1 MTSEKSE
8 KGQTA
13 EGRARKSNAGKTRVP
28 PALLLAAWFV
38 PGLGH
43 WILGKRTRAIVFGLV
58 IVSAFFTGVLLNGEL
73 GTPKPENPFSWL
85 AAFAC
90 LGNGVLYLGRLLWLD
105 GLAGVVTGIPFS
117 LDGVGKPGCCRICIR
132 QYLSLHRGS
141 HEFADGVGRVRYFK
155 WREGLR
161 WITSRY
167 CCGMPSSCR
176 CSSPSCGDRRQ
187 WADVIFF

>member
-8 KGQTA
+8 KWQAA
-13 EGRARKSNAGKTRVP
+13 EGLARKSNAGKTKVP

-117 LDGVGKPGCCRICIR
+117 LDGGGNPAAAG
-132 QYLSLHRGS
+132 
-141 HEFADGVGRVRYFK
+141 FAYGNTFLYTA
-155 WREGLR
+155 GLMNLLTVLDVSD
-161 WITSRY
+161 I
-167 CCGMPSSCR
+167 SS
-176 CSSPSCGDRRQ
+176 GEKD
-187 WADVIFF
+187 